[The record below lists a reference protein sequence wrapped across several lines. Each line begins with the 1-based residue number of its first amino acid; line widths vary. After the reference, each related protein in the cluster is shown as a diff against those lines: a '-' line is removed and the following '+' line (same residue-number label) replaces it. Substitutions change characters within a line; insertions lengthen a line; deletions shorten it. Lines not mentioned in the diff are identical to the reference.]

1 MSTWH
6 KLGLLVVTCLFAL
19 LIAALAI
26 GAPFTKPVCQ
36 DPGCVTPPSEFP
48 FKSMKDLHPGWNV
61 VDVNNGVCETDQ
73 FIKIRFLNEDE
84 SVGWQLYIGL
94 KTKIVGVR
102 YQFGKEQRA
111 SPNLVVYAVDKDD
124 VIVVVREESYDPARH
139 IGPCQWID
147 EAGA

>member
-26 GAPFTKPVCQ
+26 GAPFTRPVCQ
-36 DPGCVTPPSEFP
+36 EPGCVTPPSEFP
-48 FKSMKDLHPGWNV
+48 FKSMKDLHPGWSV
-61 VDVNNGVCETDQ
+61 VDINNGVCETDR
-73 FIKIRFLNEDE
+73 FVKIRFLNEDE

-111 SPNLVVYAVDKDD
+111 SPNLVVYAIDKDD
-124 VIVVVREESYDPARH
+124 MIVVVREELYDPTRH
-139 IGPCQWID
+139 VGPCQWID

>member
-6 KLGLLVVTCLFAL
+6 KLGLLVATCLFAL
-19 LIAALAI
+19 LIAALAF
-26 GAPFTKPVCQ
+26 GAPFTRPVCQ

-61 VDVNNGVCETDQ
+61 VDINNGVCETDQ

-84 SVGWQLYIGL
+84 SVGWQLYVGL

-102 YQFGKEQRA
+102 YQFGTEQRA

-124 VIVVVREESYDPARH
+124 VIVVVREEPYDPTRH
-139 IGPCQWID
+139 VGPCQWID
-147 EAGA
+147 ERET